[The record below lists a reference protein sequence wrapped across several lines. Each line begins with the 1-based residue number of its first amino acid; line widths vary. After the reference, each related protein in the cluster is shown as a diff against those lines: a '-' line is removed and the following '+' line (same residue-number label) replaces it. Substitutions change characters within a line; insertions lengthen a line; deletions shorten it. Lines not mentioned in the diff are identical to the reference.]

1 MYNMNQYFPYTFENP
16 SVAIVRHAVALDE
29 RRAAFR
35 SNVFNAD
42 DTLLTQQTNR
52 QRVMNVWFPGVH
64 SDVGGGYAWPEGSGL
79 AMISFNWMVREA
91 VAAGLVMDNGKLQA
105 LLTECPPNPCG
116 KIHESL
122 QNGWKA
128 IEYLPARRYDWDKK
142 KTIWRY
148 QPGKPRRM
156 IESPFLHQSVL
167 DRMAAVPEYRPP
179 SLRPDHNFPTEN

>member
-35 SNVFNAD
+35 SNVFKAD
-42 DTLLTQQTNR
+42 STPLPQPNNR

-64 SDVGGGYAWPEGSGL
+64 SDVGGGYAWPEASGL

-128 IEYLPARRYDWDKK
+128 IEYLPARRYDWGKK

-167 DRMAAVPEYRPP
+167 DRMAAMPEYRPP